1 MGKTYK
7 ESYYGSK
14 QAKLA
19 AEYQSKKKIKHHK
32 MDAYNRTNFKKMC
45 RLLKDRVV
53 KDTKKNRMK
62 NDCPSQCDKTHCDV
76 CQFADNK
83 TVVIQE
89 PSPELYGREIYY

>member
-1 MGKTYK
+1 
-7 ESYYGSK
+7 
-14 QAKLA
+14 
-19 AEYQSKKKIKHHK
+19 
-32 MDAYNRTNFKKMC
+32 MC
-45 RLLKDRVV
+45 RLLKDKVI

-89 PSPELYGREIYY
+89 PLPELYGREMYY